1 MKKTLIA
8 FTVSIYVFLL
18 FAILSIK
25 FKYMM
30 VVSGAALVATLITWT
45 VNIVTA
51 IKTYRSG
58 TDIDMHTVMVYKF
71 IQIPF
76 FVCNFIL
83 WAVLGLAMM
92 FNPMIIIF
100 IMIIPVV
107 IISTFCIMMSTS
119 IYTILY
125 LRKNNKEQLIKH
137 SRLHAFLQMMFV
149 CDVIDCF
156 LLRKQTI

>member
-25 FKYMM
+25 FKYMI
-30 VVSGAALVATLITWT
+30 VVAGAALGATLITWI

-58 TDIDMHTVMVYKF
+58 TDIDMRMIIVYKF

-83 WAVLGLAMM
+83 WTLLGLAMM
-92 FNPMIIIF
+92 FNPIIIIF

-125 LRKNNKEQLIKH
+125 LRRNSKEQLIKH
-137 SRLHAFLQMMFV
+137 SRLHAFLQLMFV

-156 LLRKQTI
+156 LLRKQIM